1 MNMQMQ
7 TGMSEHDMV
16 TMLLA
21 EEKRVAGEY
30 VLATVEANCQTVH
43 DVFSQLLQ
51 NTLQTQRQVFKVM
64 EQKNWYPAP
73 SPAPSQEVQKQI
85 QHGQQTKQQTDQ
97 FLGSVGTSSNVAG
110 NQMLNGSAQQAAMNS
125 QHAMN
130 QKPM

>member
-1 MNMQMQ
+1 MNMQM
-7 TGMSEHDMV
+7 GMSEHDMV

-43 DVFSQLLQ
+43 DVFARLLQ

-64 EQKNWYPAP
+64 EQNNWYPAP

-85 QHGQQTKQQTDQ
+85 QRGQQTKQETDQ
-97 FLGSVGTSSNVAG
+97 FLGAIGASRDAAA
-110 NQMLNGSAQQAAMNS
+110 NQMLNGAAQQAGMNH
-125 QHAMN
+125 QR
-130 QKPM
+130 PM